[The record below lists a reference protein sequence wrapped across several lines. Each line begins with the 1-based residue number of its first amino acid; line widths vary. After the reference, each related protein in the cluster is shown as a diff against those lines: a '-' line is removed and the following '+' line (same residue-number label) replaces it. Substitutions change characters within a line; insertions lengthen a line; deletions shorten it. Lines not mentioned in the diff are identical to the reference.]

1 MATSNNEEIFLADS
15 QGWKEEAQAVIKDV
29 KEQVKDINISDKL
42 QVITSKVFFAQHFHE
57 FLHKIIHNF
66 CRQINVANSYL
77 A

>member
-42 QVITSKVFFAQHFHE
+42 QVITTD
-57 FLHKIIHNF
+57 FLLF
-66 CRQINVANSYL
+66 LRINIKKF
-77 A
+77 

>member
-42 QVITSKVFFAQHFHE
+42 QVITTDFLLFFYV
-57 FLHKIIHNF
+57 LIKRNF
-66 CRQINVANSYL
+66 EITE
-77 A
+77 